1 MVQTGRL
8 RHANSGLNEK
18 NSGIKLAVLVRGKS
32 NDAVVTK
39 MPFVPA
45 KYYKP

>member
-18 NSGIKLAVLVRGKS
+18 NSGIKLAYFS
-32 NDAVVTK
+32 
-39 MPFVPA
+39 PFR
-45 KYYKP
+45 